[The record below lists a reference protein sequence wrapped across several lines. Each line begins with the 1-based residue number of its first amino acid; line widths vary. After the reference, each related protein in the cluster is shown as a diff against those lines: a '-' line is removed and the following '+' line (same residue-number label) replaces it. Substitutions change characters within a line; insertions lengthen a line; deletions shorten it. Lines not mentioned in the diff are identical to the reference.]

1 MGFPLWKWQSS
12 RYKDG
17 LEYGRYI
24 PTLTWTENLKNS
36 STPPTLS
43 NSSLRLIPTSSWDA
57 GLEDSWSF
65 DSKKKNGEKMYATE
79 YFTFALSEIFI
90 PGDLGVDKRTE
101 NQDFVKF
108 IELWACLF

>member
-1 MGFPLWKWQSS
+1 MADISLLLHEQRILK
-12 RYKDG
+12 
-17 LEYGRYI
+17 
-24 PTLTWTENLKNS
+24 TLAHHL
-36 STPPTLS
+36 PTLS
-43 NSSLRLIPTSSWDA
+43 NSSLRLIPTSSCDA